1 MTAMTPMQSWFTLV
15 CLNGWY
21 VCMVSVACGKYKCS
35 LLDLWSLL
43 LQWLWCAVHRV
54 HFRWPDKARLN
65 WITNYSQDE
74 QSSGD
79 YSRPIKHNADVV
91 SHQLYVFHGVG
102 DQDRG
107 KQEANSNAQLKR
119 DQTNSSMSHI
129 LHQNTEMSF
138 LDSSKT
144 CPQH

>member
-1 MTAMTPMQSWFTLV
+1 MENISAVVWTYGVSCYSDYDVLSIGCISAEYQSRWHHKA
-15 CLNGWY
+15 CLN
-21 VCMVSVACGKYKCS
+21 
-35 LLDLWSLL
+35 L
-43 LQWLWCAVHRV
+43 
-54 HFRWPDKARLN
+54 
-65 WITNYSQDE
+65 ITNYSQDE

-91 SHQLYVFHGVG
+91 SHQLLVFHSVG

-107 KQEANSNAQLKR
+107 KQEANSSAQLKS

-138 LDSSKT
+138 LYSSKT
-144 CPQH
+144 CTQR